1 MSRNQRNQ
9 SNHDNLV
16 LDLAE
21 TLENQGWNVQADLPN
36 FDQPDPI
43 GQSGRIPDILATQ
56 GDETKIIEVETQRT
70 LNSHKDQHATFK
82 RSAAQRENA
91 EFELFVADSN
101 KS

>member
-9 SNHDNLV
+9 SAHDDLV
-16 LDLAE
+16 LDLAL
-21 TLENQGWNVQADLPN
+21 TLENQGWNVQADVPN

-43 GQSGRIPDILATQ
+43 GNEGKIPDIFATQ
-56 GDETKIIEVETQRT
+56 GDQIKIIEVETPRT
-70 LNSHKDQHATFK
+70 LNSHQVQHSTFK

-91 EFELFVADSN
+91 EFELVVAEPN